1 MLTLLLIVMVGCS
14 REEAVVLEQQK
25 VFDSRQAVSAYA
37 AGADAVR
44 KSQQRWSSAY
54 ALAVQSKDI
63 DSIGTRVQKD
73 VIPPLQTYIEQ
84 LKAIPTQD
92 PMIEKHHMALVTA
105 YDALLSDFQLFVKD
119 LNSETYNENR
129 RVLTTALARFHRAQS
144 EYMKAM
150 SGIYKDLGIRVTESD
165 KAI

>member
-1 MLTLLLIVMVGCS
+1 M
-14 REEAVVLEQQK
+14 EQQRT
-25 VFDSRQAVSAYA
+25 FDSREAVSAYA

-44 KSQQRWSSAY
+44 KYQQTWSFAY
-54 ALAVQSKDI
+54 SSAVQSKDI
-63 DSIGTRVQKD
+63 DSIGARVQND

-92 PMIEKHHMALVTA
+92 PMIEKHHMALVA
-105 YDALLSDFQLFVKD
+105 AHDALLNDFRVFVKD

-150 SGIYKDLGIRVTESD
+150 SGIYNDLGIRVTEAD
-165 KAI
+165 KTI